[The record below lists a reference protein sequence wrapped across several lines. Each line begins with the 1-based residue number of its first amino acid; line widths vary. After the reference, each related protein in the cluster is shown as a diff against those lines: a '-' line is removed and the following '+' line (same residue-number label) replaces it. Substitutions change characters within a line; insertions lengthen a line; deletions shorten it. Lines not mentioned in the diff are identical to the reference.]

1 MYDKCQTL
9 YDSSPHW
16 AVPFTFLSTTCV
28 CRSCWRWCIQNHPIP
43 SSVMSTITLV
53 NAHHLFLSFSY
64 SLTCTCTVEVVCGCA
79 KTLDL
84 GLKGCRFES
93 QSSQQHPLPS
103 SCPTVIDSIFQ
114 MRPQFWIPIQSAAS
128 SPLLLSYGYT
138 LNLSDETTKQKQTS
152 RFCVLYMCS

>member
-53 NAHHLFLSFSY
+53 NAHHLFFLSVFFL
-64 SLTCTCTVEVVCGCA
+64 LTHMYLHCRGGVWLCQ
-79 KTLDL
+79 DSRL
-84 GLKGCRFES
+84 GIERM
-93 QSSQQHPLPS
+93 Q
-103 SCPTVIDSIFQ
+103 V
-114 MRPQFWIPIQSAAS
+114 WIAIQSAAS

-138 LNLSDETTKQKQTS
+138 LNLSDETTGLNPNPVSSILSPPLVLWLYTQSFRWDHQTETNI
-152 RFCVLYMCS
+152 